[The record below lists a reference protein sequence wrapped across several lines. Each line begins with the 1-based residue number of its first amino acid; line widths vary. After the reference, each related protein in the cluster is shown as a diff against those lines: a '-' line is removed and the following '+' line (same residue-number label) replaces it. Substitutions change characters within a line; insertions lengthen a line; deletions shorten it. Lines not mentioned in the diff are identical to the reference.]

1 MGNAAANAKDPTAIW
16 QTFKQI
22 KGEPF
27 PEISLVIEIYLCSQF
42 FNKTLAFFS
51 VTWM

>member
-27 PEISLVIEIYLCSQF
+27 PEISLVIEICVLS
-42 FNKTLAFFS
+42 FS
-51 VTWM
+51 IKH